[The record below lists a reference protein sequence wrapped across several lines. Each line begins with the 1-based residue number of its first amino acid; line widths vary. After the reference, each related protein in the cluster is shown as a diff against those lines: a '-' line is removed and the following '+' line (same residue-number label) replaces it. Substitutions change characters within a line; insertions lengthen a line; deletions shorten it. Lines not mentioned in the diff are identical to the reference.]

1 MNEDDEWIRDIIPEE
16 DVDSLNAK
24 AKRIESSH
32 DTYYELS
39 FFLSQEE
46 AIRTCQQ
53 FQLVQDGQPYALMHM
68 FSILTGIV
76 DSIEFALSTDD
87 IDPYEEDTIE

>member
-1 MNEDDEWIRDIIPEE
+1 MNENDDWIRDIVPEE
-16 DVDSLNAK
+16 DVENLNAK

-39 FFLSQEE
+39 FYLSQEE
-46 AIRTCQQ
+46 AIKTCQQ
-53 FQLVQDGQPYALMHM
+53 FELVQEGQPFALMHM
-68 FSILTGIV
+68 FSILSGIV

-87 IDPYEEDTIE
+87 INPYEEDIIE